1 MTPELRRAC
10 EMIFQEHK
18 TSAQPINWH
27 KDLFRGRISIGLSE
41 VAKETLLKNKIIQ
54 YVNHGKKTITILQ
67 PEMAAAVT
75 FEEALIIA
83 QNKMPALA
91 TITTEASYATVIDD
105 LKESSFFERSENPPL
120 RLVKVSGEVD
130 IASTPSKWYTR
141 PLFYYF
147 IGPASALA
155 LGALIAFGLSEFI
168 TRAFR

>member
-18 TSAQPINWH
+18 ISAQPINWH

-54 YVNHGKKTITILQ
+54 YINHAKKTVTILQ
-67 PEMAAAVT
+67 PEMVAAVT

-83 QNKMPALA
+83 QNKVPALA
-91 TITTEASYATVIDD
+91 TVTSRVSVIDD
-105 LKESSFFERSENPPL
+105 LEEGSFFERPEDPPL

-130 IASTPSKWYTR
+130 IAASPSKWYTR

-155 LGALIAFGLSEFI
+155 LGALIAFLLSEFI
-168 TRAFR
+168 TRLLR